1 MKHIK
6 RFLESNESHL
16 DLLEYFLDLEDK
28 YDVNLKCM
36 NIPSTQIYF
45 VQIDFGKKLY
55 NPKKILSDVW
65 NRIRMVNSIGDFTA
79 FYTYPLKDGSKYC
92 EIRWGFEIPYSDE
105 PDYSSTRQN
114 RLMDSSWTTRSC
126 MIVGE
131 RELSD
136 YNNLVSEIRSVVKS
150 YLKSALRNQ
159 GMGDYQR
166 LLNIGDIEY
175 IEGDFGDDLVLNYFE
190 IYFRKN

>member
-16 DLLEYFLDLEDK
+16 DLLEYFVDLDK
-28 YDVNLKCM
+28 YNVNLKCA
-36 NIPSTQIYF
+36 NIPSTQIYS

-65 NRIRMVNSIGDFTA
+65 NPIRMVNSIGDFTA

-92 EIRWGFEIPYSDE
+92 KIWWGFEIPYSDE
-105 PDYSSTRQN
+105 PDYNSTRQN
-114 RLMDSSWTTRSC
+114 RLMDSGWRTRSC
-126 MIVGE
+126 MIGE

-136 YNNLVSEIRSVVKS
+136 YSNLVSEIRSVVKS
-150 YLKSALRNQ
+150 YLKSASHNQ
-159 GMGDYQR
+159 RMGNYQR